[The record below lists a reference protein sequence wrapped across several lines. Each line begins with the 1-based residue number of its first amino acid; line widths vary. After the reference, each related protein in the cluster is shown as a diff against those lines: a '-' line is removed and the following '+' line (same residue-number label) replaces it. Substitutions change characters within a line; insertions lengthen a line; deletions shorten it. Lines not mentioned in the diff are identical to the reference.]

1 MSFYLGHPVLVTPIM
16 SAALAAGKRATTYIL
31 YYVVK
36 TYPADGKNVD
46 QKATMYDFTY
56 FGLMAN

>member
-16 SAALAAGKRATTYIL
+16 SAALAAGKRATKI

-46 QKATMYDFTY
+46 QKTLT
-56 FGLMAN
+56 N

>member
-1 MSFYLGHPVLVTPIM
+1 MKIIMSFYLGHPVLVTPIM
-16 SAALAAGKRATTYIL
+16 SAALAAGKRATSI

-46 QKATMYDFTY
+46 QKTLT
-56 FGLMAN
+56 NRKNEP